1 MIRNLFL
8 CSLVLVFAS
17 MAALSE
23 AEAGLTINF
32 DPNSNELFF
41 SGEDSGTP
49 DVTTAFIPDP
59 NGGDFSFIEVDA
71 FSISFGNVLG
81 DFVPFDAINFLIS
94 PDISALTA
102 DGAGILGAFTSIP
115 GEGLG
120 SGISLGIAQL
130 ENGDFQTIIA
140 DETVRFDIS
149 NSGADALAFLASL
162 DGTTV
167 SRFTPFGIPEGRGF
181 AEAHVNVLPVAG
193 VPEPAAATL
202 LALTGLTLSCRRRRR
217 S

>member
-49 DVTTAFIPDP
+49 DVSTDFVF
-59 NGGDFSFIEVDA
+59 GGNFTVTEVNV
-71 FSISFGNVLG
+71 FSISFGNALG

-94 PDISALTA
+94 PDSSSLTA
-102 DGAGILGAFTSIP
+102 DGAGILGTFTSIP
-115 GEGLG
+115 GDGLG
-120 SGISLGIAQL
+120 SGISLGIPQL
-130 ENGDFQTIIA
+130 ENGESLTIIGN
-140 DETVRFDIS
+140 ENVRFDIS
-149 NSGADALAFLASL
+149 NSGADALAFLAGL

-167 SRFTPFGIPEGRGF
+167 SRFTPFGIREGEGF

>member
-1 MIRNLFL
+1 MIRNLL
-8 CSLVLVFAS
+8 CSFVLVFAS

-23 AEAGLTINF
+23 AEADLIINF

-41 SGEDSGTP
+41 SGQDSGTP
-49 DVTTAFIPDP
+49 DVSIALVSDGNYGIA
-59 NGGDFSFIEVDA
+59 EVEV
-71 FSISFGNVLG
+71 FSISFGAAIG
-81 DFVPFDAINFLIS
+81 DPPLDAINFQIPPGS
-94 PDISALTA
+94 SALTA
-102 DGAGILGAFTSIP
+102 DGVGILGTFTSIP
-115 GEGLG
+115 GVGFD
-120 SGISLGIAQL
+120 SGITLGIPRL
-130 ENGDFQTIIA
+130 ENGELVTIIGNE
-140 DETVRFDIS
+140 DVRFDIS
-149 NSGADALAFLASL
+149 RSGADDLAFLASL

>member
-1 MIRNLFL
+1 M
-8 CSLVLVFAS
+8 
-17 MAALSE
+17 SE

-49 DVTTAFIPDP
+49 DVTTAFTIDP
-59 NGGDFSFIEVDA
+59 NGGDFSFIPVDA
-71 FSISFGNVLG
+71 FSLFFGNAIEA
-81 DFVPFDAINFLIS
+81 VPFGAINLQIS
-94 PDISALTA
+94 SGSSALTA
-102 DGAGILGAFTSIP
+102 DGAAILGTFTSIP
-115 GEGLG
+115 GDGLG
-120 SGISLGIAQL
+120 SGISLGIPRL
-130 ENGDFQTIIA
+130 ENGDPLTIIG

-149 NSGADALAFLASL
+149 RSSADALAFLAGL

-167 SRFTPFGIPEGRGF
+167 SRFTPSGTRAGTGF
-181 AEAHVNVLPVAG
+181 EEAHVNVLPVAG